1 METELRVGTLGEVL
15 SRAAI
20 VARAAD
26 ERRPLVVSE
35 GRQTILF
42 ETQDDVNDALAS
54 AWLHRYH
61 ERIFQVFPS
70 FAKVAADPLAGFDA
84 HVRRQMA
91 RGMAKGD
98 APWRRRDKE
107 GGVDTIGTIAI
118 AEKGTGNLA
127 VLVFGLRLAMEHLAF
142 LTLWTDPHVRVDV
155 RMMGNQ
161 RLFYEFDTGRGR
173 PPLGMYVQMQPQDE
187 RFVEEFRRV
196 RDCGGEV
203 VIVVPKTLSALDGMV
218 GFPGG
223 TGVALPWAEMSERR
237 LIPGRKG
244 PRADTRPLTPDEI
257 ALVKDVS
264 RVSVSRAA

>member
-15 SRAAI
+15 SRAAM

-26 ERRPLVVSE
+26 KRRPLVVSE

-118 AEKGTGNLA
+118 AEKETGNLA

-244 PRADTRPLTPDEI
+244 PRAGTRPLTPDEI

-264 RVSVSRAA
+264 RVSVSHAA